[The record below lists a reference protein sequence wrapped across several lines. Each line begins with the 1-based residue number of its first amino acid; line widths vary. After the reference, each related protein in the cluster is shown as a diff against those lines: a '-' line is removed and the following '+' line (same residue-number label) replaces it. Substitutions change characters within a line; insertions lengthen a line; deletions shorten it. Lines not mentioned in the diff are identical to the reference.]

1 MARLLVH
8 TVFSA
13 LSFGAGGQ
21 DRASTVAELKRMMG
35 GYLLREEGKLER

>member
-1 MARLLVH
+1 LVH

-13 LSFGAGGQ
+13 LSFSVQEGQ

-35 GYLLREEGKLER
+35 GYLLREEGKLDR